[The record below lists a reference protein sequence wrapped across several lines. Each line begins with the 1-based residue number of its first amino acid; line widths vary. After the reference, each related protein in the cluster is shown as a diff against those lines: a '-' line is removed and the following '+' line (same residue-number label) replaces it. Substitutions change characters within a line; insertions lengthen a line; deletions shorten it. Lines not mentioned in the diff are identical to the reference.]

1 MRLLRRRLACLLV
14 LALVGS
20 GAALAGRGDP
30 QEKLTAADTAR
41 ARSMVLRKADVPRFA
56 SQPVPRRDDDF
67 YCRAVDE
74 SDLTVTG
81 EALGPNL
88 FGRREA
94 VRSAA
99 TVYRSLTDAYTAWRR
114 SSSKAGVECL
124 RRLALD
130 EIKGTGTRLASF
142 ERRAAPR
149 VAQRSLAFGL
159 VFERSD
165 GLRVYVDIVVLQQSR
180 AQAGLVFESLGG
192 SVTTRFV
199 TTLARRVAARMATA
213 MRG

>member
-1 MRLLRRRLACLLV
+1 MCRFLACLLV

-30 QEKLTAADTAR
+30 QKKLTAADSAR
-41 ARSMVLRKADVPRFA
+41 ARSMVLRKADLPRFA

-81 EALGPNL
+81 EAVGPNL
-88 FGRREA
+88 IRRRET

-99 TVYRSLTDAYTAWRR
+99 AVYRSLTDANTAWRR
-114 SSSKAGVECL
+114 GSSDAGVECL
-124 RRLALD
+124 RRAVLD
-130 EIKGTGTRLASF
+130 EIKGTGTRLVSF
-142 ERRAAPR
+142 EKKAAPR
-149 VAQRSLAFGL
+149 VAQRALAFRF
-159 VFERSD
+159 VFERPDS
-165 GLRVYVDIVVLQQSR
+165 LRVYVVIVILRQSR
-180 AQAGLVFESLGG
+180 AQLGLVVESLGE
-192 SVTTRFV
+192 SVATKFV
-199 TTLARRVAARMATA
+199 TALARLVAERMAIA